1 MQMGLYCIL
10 IGEMKFSFVKKM
22 KMKVILT
29 IEDNSFQIISL
40 NASFS
45 LQREF
50 FTYMCHEN
58 ISSQPTTICGFNV
71 KEWQFYRC
79 WKDINWNLHDKISW

>member
-1 MQMGLYCIL
+1 
-10 IGEMKFSFVKKM
+10 M

-71 KEWQFYRC
+71 KE
-79 WKDINWNLHDKISW
+79 

>member
-10 IGEMKFSFVKKM
+10 IGEMKFSFVKKKK

-50 FTYMCHEN
+50 LLTCAMK
-58 ISSQPTTICGFNV
+58 ISVVNLLPYAICGFNV
-71 KEWQFYRC
+71 KEC
-79 WKDINWNLHDKISW
+79 DSIDAEKT